1 MSRKLEQPV
10 FLPLQIKGKKHRL
23 IIITP
28 LISTNCFSFDVV
40 LSVLAE
46 VLFFFE

>member
-28 LISTNCFSFDVV
+28 LISTIFSFDVV